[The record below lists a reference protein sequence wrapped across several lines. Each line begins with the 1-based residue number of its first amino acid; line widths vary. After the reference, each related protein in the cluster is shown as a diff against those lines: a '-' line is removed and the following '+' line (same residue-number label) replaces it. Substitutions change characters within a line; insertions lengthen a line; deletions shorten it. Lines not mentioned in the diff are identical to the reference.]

1 MATCLNSINNNPQY
15 IGLSSGVTN
24 RVTVN
29 ASTNALFL
37 LENELDQ
44 SVFFNIKLVGNYS
57 NIAITMTIYN
67 ATTLAVFGTLNIN
80 QQNVSS
86 SFSISAGRYIIC
98 FRPAFGSFVLDITP
112 TFISYNNVASFIAK
126 SYIGYYSTFD
136 LTVKR
141 PTGICNRRLL
151 YTLVDGELP
160 EGLTLLDNGIVTGF
174 LPILD
179 CDPKNKDLPTSN
191 TWYERISDSEY
202 ITPWGR
208 SYRFKVHLTL
218 FDDRTKVDIK
228 WFYVSIINDF
238 TKNIALVNN
247 YKILENNK
255 IAAFEDQIKLDNI
268 NLCNIKNNIENNIE
282 KSDDELFYESVENH
296 KFDGDDENH
305 ILYKHNTDFIDNNS
319 QESEYIIYDLK
330 MNSNV
335 LDIIEYFINNF
346 NNEDEQFL
354 LSLKDS
360 TMFNSY
366 LLENNIDK
374 KYINMD
380 LTQYNDISMEFVILN
395 DSEYLLLKNDSK
407 NVFTDISSMTDV
419 FDEKHDQALKQLPLH
434 SYSHYGWSSTFK
446 LFKP

>member
-15 IGLSSGVTN
+15 IGLSSNITN
-24 RVTVN
+24 RATIN
-29 ASTNALFL
+29 TTTNALFL

-44 SVFFNIKLVGNYS
+44 SVFFNIKLIGSYS
-57 NIAITMTIYN
+57 TIAITMTIYN
-67 ATTLAVFGTLNIN
+67 ANSLSVFGTLNIN

-98 FRPAFGSFVLDITP
+98 FRPVFGSFVLDITP
-112 TFISYNNVASFIAK
+112 TFISYNNVASFIARN
-126 SYIGYYSTFD
+126 YIGYYSTFD

-218 FDDRTKVDIK
+218 FDDRTKTDIR
-228 WFYVSIINDF
+228 WFYISVINDF

-268 NLCNIKNNIENNIE
+268 DLCNIKNNVDETNVE
-282 KSDDELFYESVENH
+282 KTEDELFYESVEKH
-296 KFDGDDENH
+296 KFEDEDE
-305 ILYKHNTDFIDNNS
+305 ILYKHNTNFIDANS
-319 QESEYIIYDLK
+319 QESEYIKYDLK
-330 MNSNV
+330 TSSNT
-335 LDIIEYFINNF
+335 LNIIEYFINNF

-360 TMFNSY
+360 NMFNAY

-374 KYINMD
+374 KYINTD
-380 LTQYNDISMEFVILN
+380 LIQYSDITMKFVILN
-395 DSEYLLLKNDSK
+395 DSEYLLLNNDSK
-407 NVFTDISSMTDV
+407 NIATDISSMTDV
-419 FDEKHDQALKQLPLH
+419 FDENHDRALKQLPLH

-446 LFKP
+446 LFKPG